1 MAYNNYMDRDND
13 VGALI
18 PDEVEREIFK
28 AVPETSFVMRM
39 ARRLRD
45 MSTHEKDLRVVDGL
59 AQAYFAGATT
69 AASGDKARL
78 QTSEISF
85 DKKTIKAAKLGVI
98 IPIPEDVLDDQDYDM
113 WGEVK
118 PQVIEALGA
127 AFDKA
132 VLYGTDAPNDWPTNL
147 VAGATAAGNTVSL
160 AACTDLYDAVLSEDG
175 VISKIEACGY
185 MVNGH
190 IAYMGMRSRMRGARD
205 SNGHPLF
212 NSEPNSATRYTF
224 DGEPVWFPKNGS
236 INPATSL
243 DVTGDWSQLV
253 YSMRKGVTFK
263 MLDQAPI
270 YDNSGVL
277 QFNLAQD
284 DMVALKVTMRLG
296 WELPTPPNRLDA
308 TPYPFGV
315 LTA

>member
-18 PDEVEREIFK
+18 PDEVEKEIFQ

-59 AQAYFAGATT
+59 ATAYFAGATT

-85 DKKTIKAAKLGVI
+85 AKKTIKAAKLGVI
-98 IPIPEDVLDDQDYDM
+98 IPIPEDVLDDQEYDM

-132 VLYGTDAPNDWPTNL
+132 VLYGTDAPNDWPTCL
-147 VAGATAAGNTVSL
+147 VNGATAAGNSVSL
-160 AACTDLYDAVLSEDG
+160 AACTDLYDAVLSENG
-175 VISKIEACGY
+175 VIAKIENSGY

-212 NSEPNSATRYTF
+212 TSDPGSATRYAF
-224 DGEPVWFPKNGS
+224 DGETVWFPKNGS
-236 INPATSL
+236 VNPSTSL
-243 DVTGDWSQLV
+243 DVMGDWSQLV

-270 YDNSGVL
+270 YNNAGEL